1 MKHLATIILFC
12 SLYSCNTPAQN
23 YYPDKVN
30 DTAFYVGNTN
40 YRDYFGHDINYKDTV
55 YVIRIGKDSIAI
67 TAPNFFIFEHAEV
80 EKMNACYT
88 FRISNNKQY
97 PYKDSTVS
105 KDDSVVIVR
114 NHSLYDFS
122 VNSKLNVRNTDIY
135 RKIGMVQRFKEYE
148 FTGKRRFFH

>member
-55 YVIRIGKDSIAI
+55 YVIRIREDSIAI
-67 TAPNFFIFEHAEV
+67 VVPNFFIFEQAEV
-80 EKMNACYT
+80 KKMNVRYI
-88 FRISNNKQY
+88 FHISNNKEY
-97 PYKDSTVS
+97 LHIDSTLN
-105 KDDSVVIVR
+105 KDNSVVIV
-114 NHSLYDFS
+114 
-122 VNSKLNVRNTDIY
+122 
-135 RKIGMVQRFKEYE
+135 
-148 FTGKRRFFH
+148 